1 MNTLLSQFFLT
12 RVILYNRE
20 QNITLIIDTQLEN
33 REDADSCQ
41 PMEVDKIQQIPETA
55 VPMDTS

>member
-20 QNITLIIDTQLEN
+20 QNITLIIDTQSEN
-33 REDADSCQ
+33 REDDDSCQ
-41 PMEVDKIQQIPETA
+41 PMEVDKIEQTPETVA
-55 VPMDTS
+55 PMDTS